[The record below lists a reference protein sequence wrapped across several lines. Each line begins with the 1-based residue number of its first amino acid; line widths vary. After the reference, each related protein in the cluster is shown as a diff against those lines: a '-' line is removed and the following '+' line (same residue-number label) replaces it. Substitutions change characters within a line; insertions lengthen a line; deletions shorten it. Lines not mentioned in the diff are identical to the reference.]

1 MRHQGRALGTRNDAL
16 CAETSTGEGQTMFG
30 GPAFE
35 LTQVP
40 RRFRLAPV
48 GKHRRELGLGGVAI
62 ARAVPPEQ
70 ELNSPTPRKRL
81 PECQER
87 FPKGLGTLPKERDRE
102 VEISFTRGALG
113 PGEASSGTPR
123 HAASTGL
130 VRESD
135 LDPATERDAVFL
147 PNRRR

>member
-40 RRFRLAPV
+40 RRFCLAPV
-48 GKHRRELGLGGVAI
+48 RKHRCELRLGGVAI

-70 ELNSPTPRKRL
+70 ELSAPTPRQGLPEWQERL
-81 PECQER
+81 PKE
-87 FPKGLGTLPKERDRE
+87 LGARPKERDRE
-102 VEISFTRGALG
+102 VEILF
-113 PGEASSGTPR
+113 
-123 HAASTGL
+123 
-130 VRESD
+130 
-135 LDPATERDAVFL
+135 
-147 PNRRR
+147 